1 MAKMRIHELA
11 KMLTQATNKEISSKD
26 VQSALAANGI
36 EGKTAS
42 SNIED
47 KEIDIVKKYLTPKK
61 EERMPQEKKNNEK
74 RAEQPQG
81 NEKRVEK
88 KQESAQG
95 KNAERVKEEHMHQ
108 EKKQEH
114 GADERTR
121 QDKRQ
126 EGKKQEERRSGDRR
140 GDDRPRQNRSQGDR
154 RGQGDRTDRP
164 QSERSDRPQ
173 GDRRGQGDRR
183 TDDRSRSQGQ
193 YGDRRGQGDR
203 RTDDRGRSDRP
214 QGDRQDRPQGDRS
227 DRSQGDRRGQGDRRP
242 DDRGRSQGQYGDRRS
257 QGDRRT
263 DDRGRSDRSQGDRPQ
278 GQGNRRGQG
287 DRRPDDRGR
296 SQGQYGDRR
305 PGQGR
310 PGGSQGPRGGFNKDG
325 DKDSGYNNNRGPYSR
340 GGRDGRS
347 GEKSSI
353 KADLANELT
362 KEQRA
367 AAFNDRSRDKNR
379 DRGRDRDMEDG
390 AAKIKKDPNRK
401 GAFIKPKPQQT
412 TQEKEDEIKTIILP
426 EVVTIKELAEKMKQA
441 PAALVKKLFL
451 EGRMVSINQE
461 ITFEEAEEI
470 ALGFNCIAEK
480 EVVVNVVEELLKEAE
495 EDESLM
501 QKRPPVV
508 CVMGHVDHGKTSL
521 LDAIRETNVT
531 AREAGGITQ
540 HIGAYTVEKN
550 GEKITFLDTPGH
562 EAFTSM
568 RMRGAQS
575 TDIAILVVAADDGVM
590 PQTVEAI
597 NHAKAAG
604 VQIIVAVNKIDK
616 PSANIERVKQEL
628 TEHELVAE
636 DWGGETIFVPVSA
649 HTKEGI
655 EQLLEMILLTAEMC
669 ELKANPNRNARGI
682 VIEAELDKGRGPVAT
697 ILVQKGT
704 LHVGDCVA
712 IGSAYGKVRAMI
724 DDKGRRVK
732 EATPSTPVEI
742 LGVNDVPAA
751 GEIFMTTNNEKE
763 ARNIAEAFISQGR
776 EKLLADTKAKLS
788 LDGLFSQI
796 KAGNIKELN
805 LIVKADV
812 QGSVEAVKQSL
823 LKLSNEEVAVR
834 IIHGGVGAINE
845 SDVTL
850 ASASNAIIIG
860 FNVRPDNTAKD
871 IADRE
876 KVDVRLYRVIYNAIE
891 DVEAAMKGML
901 DPTYEEQVI
910 GHAEV
915 RQIFRASGLGV
926 IAGSYV
932 LDGKIVRGCSA
943 RITRDGEKI
952 FEGALASLK
961 RFKDD
966 VKEVATGYE
975 CGLVFEK
982 FNDLQEFDQVEFY
995 MMVEVPR

>member
-242 DDRGRSQGQYGDRRS
+242 DDRGRSQGQYGDRR
-257 QGDRRT
+257 
-263 DDRGRSDRSQGDRPQ
+263 
-278 GQGNRRGQG
+278 
-287 DRRPDDRGR
+287 
-296 SQGQYGDRR
+296 

-325 DKDSGYNNNRGPYSR
+325 DKDSGYNNNRGSYSR

-732 EATPSTPVEI
+732 EATPSTQVEI
-742 LGVNDVPAA
+742 LGLNDVPAA

>member
-140 GDDRPRQNRSQGDR
+140 GDDRPRQNRPQGDR

-164 QSERSDRPQ
+164 QGERSDRPQ

-227 DRSQGDRRGQGDRRP
+227 DRPQGD
-242 DDRGRSQGQYGDRRS
+242 
-257 QGDRRT
+257 
-263 DDRGRSDRSQGDRPQ
+263 
-278 GQGNRRGQG
+278 RRGQG

-325 DKDSGYNNNRGPYSR
+325 DKDSGYNNNRGSYSR

-426 EVVTIKELAEKMKQA
+426 EIVTIKELAEKMKQA

-742 LGVNDVPAA
+742 LGLNDVPAA